1 MNQPSQYSRLTFG
14 QYSFSVPQKKERR
27 SRDVDPFFPYC
38 YHDDNF
44 LHNVIMK
51 IIFSYYYH
59 EDNFLTPTWT
69 LSRLNLS
76 GSKRSGSGKVFGSL
90 SKFFGQF
97 SSEIPWPCSP
107 PENQLHLQTCAECT
121 WRGWH
126 WSWPVG
132 LSHQSWIMW
141 MNGST
146 FIFPFCFIFL
156 HTVFQL
162 CGECQDSPPQD
173 CPLGGNP
180 GKCVQNLFKI
190 CSWNLLCRFVTPG
203 IVGKPNNTANNQNKE
218 WHSNMIIF
226 KNGLQFWKN
235 F

>member
-1 MNQPSQYSRLTFG
+1 MLLKVFSVKKKQFSLRKKLFKLHYNQSSTVNQPSQYSRLTFG

-27 SRDVDPFFPYC
+27 SRDVDPFFAYC

-97 SSEIPWPCSP
+97 SSEIP
-107 PENQLHLQTCAECT
+107 
-121 WRGWH
+121 
-126 WSWPVG
+126 
-132 LSHQSWIMW
+132 
-141 MNGST
+141 
-146 FIFPFCFIFL
+146 
-156 HTVFQL
+156 
-162 CGECQDSPPQD
+162 
-173 CPLGGNP
+173 
-180 GKCVQNLFKI
+180 
-190 CSWNLLCRFVTPG
+190 
-203 IVGKPNNTANNQNKE
+203 
-218 WHSNMIIF
+218 
-226 KNGLQFWKN
+226 
-235 F
+235 